1 MTPKEKA
8 AFQKGKM
15 VAYGH
20 AHRMVEAMLRTGP
33 KKTDLLHNLTVFYEE
48 SLEQQTIEEG
58 EQ

>member
-15 VAYGH
+15 VAYDH
-20 AHRMVEAMLRTGP
+20 ARRMVEAMLHGGP
-33 KKTDLLHNLTVFYEE
+33 KKKDLLHNLTVFYEE